1 MTISDADTDQR
12 IIRAIQQGNREA
24 FAELYDQ
31 HSTWL
36 LAVAYRI
43 LQNRRDAEDLL
54 HDVFLEIWKKAASY
68 DPNRGTVRSW
78 LAVKIRSRA
87 LDRHRALKTVKKHV
101 VEQTNSE
108 IDGIEWVPTA
118 DETDCV
124 VDHDAARKMLEQLTP
139 AQRSVIELSYFE
151 GFTCQEIANQC
162 QIPLGT
168 VKSRLLRAMQV
179 LRQKFNNSKV
189 ADTCQ

>member
-1 MTISDADTDQR
+1 MTTPDADRDQY
-12 IIRAIQQGNREA
+12 IIKAIQQGNREA

-31 HSTWL
+31 HNAWL
-36 LAVAYRI
+36 MAVAYRI

-54 HDVFLEIWKKAASY
+54 HDVFLEIWKKATSY
-68 DPNRGTVRSW
+68 DPKRGTVRSW

-87 LDRHRALKTVKKHV
+87 LDRHRALNTVKKHV
-101 VEQTNSE
+101 LEQASSE
-108 IDGIEWVPTA
+108 IESVPATN
-118 DETDCV
+118 ETNCV
-124 VDHDAARKMLEQLTP
+124 VDCNLARQMLAQLTP
-139 AQRSVIELSYFE
+139 VQRSVIELSYFG

-179 LRQKFNNSKV
+179 LRQEFKSSKV
-189 ADTCQ
+189 VDPCQ

>member
-1 MTISDADTDQR
+1 MTVSNIDTDQH
-12 IIRAIQQGNREA
+12 IIKAVQQGNREA

-31 HSTWL
+31 HNAWL
-36 LAVAYRI
+36 MAVAYRI

-68 DPNRGTVRSW
+68 DPKRGTVRSW
-78 LAVKIRSRA
+78 LAIKIRSRA
-87 LDRHRALKTVKKHV
+87 LDRHRALSTARKHV
-101 VEQTNSE
+101 SEQAGLEIESVSTTNETSH
-108 IDGIEWVPTA
+108 VA
-118 DETDCV
+118 D
-124 VDHDAARKMLEQLTP
+124 HNLARHMLEQLTP
-139 AQRSVIELSYFE
+139 DQRSIIELSYFE

-168 VKSRLLRAMQV
+168 VKSRLLRAMQT
-179 LRQKFNNSKV
+179 LRRQFNNSKV